1 MIWDRETTVTI
12 GTDKKTIKVCVYI
25 LANRV
30 RNHYRLVI
38 IKKAKEQMILEYLA
52 KDVLFNKQYFR
63 YFLLKDTHREK
74 APSSKPPV
82 FTDSMNMAVSLVQ

>member
-38 IKKAKEQMILEYLA
+38 IKKAKEQMVLEYLA
-52 KDVLFNKQYFR
+52 KDVLFNKQHFQH
-63 YFLLKDTHREK
+63 FLLKDTHREK

-82 FTDSMNMAVSLVQ
+82 LTDSMNMDGSLVQ

>member
-1 MIWDRETTVTI
+1 MIWGRETTVTI
-12 GTDKKTIKVCVYI
+12 GTDKKPIKVCVYI

-52 KDVLFNKQYFR
+52 KDVLFNKQHFR
-63 YFLLKDTHREK
+63 YFCLKILTGKKHPQVNLQCLRT
-74 APSSKPPV
+74 V
-82 FTDSMNMAVSLVQ
+82 

>member
-1 MIWDRETTVTI
+1 MIWGRELTVTT

-38 IKKAKEQMILEYLA
+38 IK
-52 KDVLFNKQYFR
+52 
-63 YFLLKDTHREK
+63 DTHREK

-82 FTDSMNMAVSLVQ
+82 LTDSMNMDGSLVQ